1 MHRVFFKIAAFFAA
15 LSVMVGAFGA
25 HMLKD
30 LLKPLELTGIQTAVT
45 YQMTHSLAIFIVGM
59 IYRHY
64 ATTKVIISGYFF
76 IIGIILFS
84 GSLYLRVILHYLGFE
99 KSNFVV
105 FFTPLGGASFILGW
119 LTLMS
124 AIPKNRENNNQTK
137 E

>member
-1 MHRVFFKIAAFFAA
+1 MHRQFFKIAAFFAA

-30 LLKPLELTGIQTAVT
+30 LLNPLELSSIQTAAT

-59 IYRHY
+59 MYRHY
-64 ATTKVIISGYFF
+64 ATKKVILSGYFF
-76 IIGIILFS
+76 TIGIILFS
-84 GSLYLRVILHYLGFE
+84 GSIYLRVILHYLSFE

-119 LTLMS
+119 LTLML
-124 AIPKNRENNNQTK
+124 AIPGNHEHHKETK